1 MYSAPQRVPRRTL
14 ASAPSQARGFTIHKY
29 KRFWQ
34 VTDADGQLVCL
45 TVYRRGAKE
54 VVRRLTA

>member
-1 MYSAPQRVPRRTL
+1 MYPAHRPTLRRKL
-14 ASAPSQARGFTIHKY
+14 ASTTTHPRIFTIHKH

-34 VTDADGQLVCL
+34 VTDPDGQLVCL

>member
-1 MYSAPQRVPRRTL
+1 MYQALQRVPRRKL
-14 ASAPSQARGFTIHKY
+14 ASTASQPRGFTIHKY
-29 KRFWQ
+29 KRYWQ